1 MKSRGGEV
9 LKERPKWTHLKLGD
23 SSHWNLSLRALD
35 MDGQGTKQF
44 LELGAAFLLSA
55 LIGLEREIRH
65 KSAGLRTY
73 TVVGTT
79 AALFLLTSK
88 YGFMDVLSTGRVVL
102 DPSRVAAQVV
112 TGIGFIGA
120 GLIFVRG
127 DSVKG
132 LTTAATAWMVTAIG
146 MACGAGLLWLATA
159 VTFAYF
165 VTALLFPLLLRMLSG
180 SPLPTEQS
188 DESEHD

>member
-1 MKSRGGEV
+1 MAAM
-9 LKERPKWTHLKLGD
+9 
-23 SSHWNLSLRALD
+23 N

-55 LIGLEREIRH
+55 FIGLEREIRH

-79 AALFLLTSK
+79 AALFLLISK
-88 YGFMDVLSTGRVVL
+88 YGFTDVLSDGRIVL
-102 DPSRVAAQVV
+102 DPSRVAGQIV

-127 DSVKG
+127 ASVKG

-146 MACGAGLLWLATA
+146 MACGAGLLLLGLA
-159 VTFAYF
+159 VTVAYF
-165 VTALLFPLLLRMLSG
+165 IVALLFPFLQRLLPG
-180 SPLPTEQS
+180 SPVPTEQAE
-188 DESEHD
+188 ESHHD